1 MQPALSIVLFTTLSG
16 AGYGLLTWL
25 GISVFLL
32 QSRGAAAA
40 PLASMQLIA
49 VILALTLVTAGLSCS
64 LLHLGQPRRAW
75 RALSQWRTSWLS
87 REGIMAL
94 LTYLPALAMA
104 ILLWRGVDSPNA
116 AASLALAGVSTAG
129 LALATVACT
138 AMIYASLKPV
148 PAWRHPLVVPAYLVF
163 SLLSGAAL
171 LFMLMQ
177 WKLPGD
183 GMSTL
188 LPSLLLIALIAALV
202 KFIYWREIDRAPLP
216 ADRAAAVGL
225 PGRSVQTFEAPH
237 TEASYIT
244 REMVFQVARDR
255 ARQLRLLAYALFA
268 GVPLLLTLLALAAPS
283 SVGIVMPVAALSI
296 LAGVFVERWL
306 FFAEAKHVVSLYY

>member
-32 QSRGAAAA
+32 QSRGGAAA

-49 VILALTLVTAGLSCS
+49 AILALVLVTAGLLCS
-64 LLHLGQPRRAW
+64 LLHLGQPQRAW

-94 LTYLPALAMA
+94 LTYLPTLTMTA
-104 ILLWRGVDSPNA
+104 LLWRGVDSPNA
-116 AASLALAGVSTAG
+116 AASLALAGVLTTV

-138 AMIYASLKPV
+138 AMIYASLKPI
-148 PAWRHPLVVPAYLVF
+148 PAWRHPLVVPVYLVF
-163 SLLSGAAL
+163 ALLSGAGL
-171 LFMLMQ
+171 LFALMQ
-177 WKLPGD
+177 WKLPGG
-183 GMSTL
+183 GMATL
-188 LPSLLLIALIAALV
+188 LPSLLLIALIAALT

-216 ADRAAAVGL
+216 VDKAAAVGL
-225 PGRSVQTFEAPH
+225 PGRSVQNFEAPH
-237 TEASYIT
+237 TEANYIT
-244 REMVFQVARDR
+244 REMVFQVARER
-255 ARQLRLLAYALFA
+255 SVQLRLLAYGLFA
-268 GVPLLLTLLALAAPS
+268 GVPLLMTLLALAVPS
-283 SVGIVMPVAALSI
+283 SIAFALPLTTLSI
-296 LAGVFVERWL
+296 LGGVFVERWL